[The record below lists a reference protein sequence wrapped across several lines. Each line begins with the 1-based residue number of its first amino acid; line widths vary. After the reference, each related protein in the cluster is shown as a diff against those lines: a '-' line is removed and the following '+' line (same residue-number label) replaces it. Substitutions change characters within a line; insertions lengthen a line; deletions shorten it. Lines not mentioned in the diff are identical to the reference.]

1 MKSVDK
7 VLITIDRE
15 IEPPVTKSEG
25 FDFLCE
31 LLEEIHNRI
40 EAIREDAIA
49 GESGGDETL
58 RAPVGARTRSST
70 TNVRSLIGSAF
81 RGGDWP
87 RWGGGH
93 RFQDA
98 GAPNLS
104 ACCAQIVHVT
114 AAPPRSVMNSR
125 RLMCPVP
132 WLWRSLSCW
141 LAAHYG
147 IAEGPARSLGQ
158 TDRETAPDR

>member
-15 IEPPVTKSEG
+15 IEPPVTESEG

-81 RGGDWP
+81 RGGIG
-87 RWGGGH
+87 RV
-93 RFQDA
+93 
-98 GAPNLS
+98 GAADTVSRMPVR
-104 ACCAQIVHVT
+104 QT
-114 AAPPRSVMNSR
+114 FPPAARRSSM
-125 RLMCPVP
+125 
-132 WLWRSLSCW
+132 
-141 LAAHYG
+141 
-147 IAEGPARSLGQ
+147 
-158 TDRETAPDR
+158 